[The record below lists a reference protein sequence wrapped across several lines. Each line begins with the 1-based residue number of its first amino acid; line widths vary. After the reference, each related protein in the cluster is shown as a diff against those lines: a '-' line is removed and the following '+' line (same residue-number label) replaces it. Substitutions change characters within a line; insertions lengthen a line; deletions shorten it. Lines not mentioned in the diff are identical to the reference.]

1 MLSVKNYHL
10 YVHYNTYKKLSRA
23 SISQAEK
30 NIILHHHIFNQ
41 NGKEQLIAIYH
52 CSIKI
57 ISRGKGKSAV
67 AAVAYRAG
75 EKITNEYDGITHD
88 FTRKGG
94 VVHTEILLPDN
105 APAEYVDRA
114 VLWNA
119 VEKIEKAKNSQLARE
134 IEIALPVEL
143 TREQNISLV
152 REYAKQHFVDK
163 GMCADVCI
171 HDTGGGNPHA
181 HIMLTMRPFEDD
193 KTWGNKQKKEYILDN
208 DGNKIYDPKRRQYK
222 CKSIPATDWNEQT
235 KAEEWRQGWADI
247 CNRFLEQNNH
257 AERIDHRSYERQGID
272 QIPTI
277 HLGVAASAIELG
289 DYASSAKDL
298 INLTE
303 NLDNYDLLPG
313 IQDDSDLGYYWIEES
328 GIYDLSNM
336 GNLASYFDYEKFGRD
351 IQLDEYGTY
360 TDSGYVRRTG
370 DDFYEEYD
378 GDFDNIPDEYR
389 LTAENNVLSIS
400 PKSHETEKQSQG
412 RILDNPGSY
421 SIYQLK
427 GGDNLHYYRFASY
440 DELKNAGLTV
450 DRKNYNEV
458 YSAELPKHFTAD
470 DIFMKFNLY
479 PPPEFEGH
487 SLSVSDVIVMRK
499 NGTEKALYVDI
510 AGYKEIP
517 EFLEPINSIETAE
530 KSTEQNYNMIDGQIN
545 NTPTVDE
552 LEKRAKAGERISITE
567 LAAAS
572 NVDKAY
578 AASSNE
584 KKPSVRAQ
592 LKKDKQ
598 GIMNAE
604 SRPEREPKQKNEE
617 REV

>member
-1 MLSVKNYHL
+1 M
-10 YVHYNTYKKLSRA
+10 
-23 SISQAEK
+23 
-30 NIILHHHIFNQ
+30 
-41 NGKEQLIAIYH
+41 KENCAFE
-52 CSIKI
+52 
-57 ISRGKGKSAV
+57 
-67 AAVAYRAG
+67 AY
-75 EKITNEYDGITHD
+75 ITNLGKYNE
-88 FTRKGG
+88 G
-94 VVHTEILLPDN
+94 VLIGEWVG
-105 APAEYVDRA
+105 
-114 VLWNA
+114 
-119 VEKIEKAKNSQLARE
+119 
-134 IEIALPVEL
+134 
-143 TREQNISLV
+143 
-152 REYAKQHFVDK
+152 F
-163 GMCADVCI
+163 
-171 HDTGGGNPHA
+171 
-181 HIMLTMRPFEDD
+181 
-193 KTWGNKQKKEYILDN
+193 
-208 DGNKIYDPKRRQYK
+208 
-222 CKSIPATDWNEQT
+222 PATTDEMKDVLDRIGINEQY
-235 KAEEWRQGWADI
+235 EELFITDYAMPIRGMHGALGEYESLDELNYLAYKIDDMQDYQRDI
-247 CNRFLEQNNH
+247 FE
-257 AERIDHRSYERQGID
+257 A
-272 QIPTI
+272 
-277 HLGVAASAIELG
+277 AIELG

-313 IQDDSDLGYYWIEES
+313 VQDDSDLGYYWIEES

-450 DRKNYNEV
+450 DCKNYNEV

-510 AGYKEIP
+510 AGYKEIRS
-517 EFLEPINSIETAE
+517 F
-530 KSTEQNYNMIDGQIN
+530 
-545 NTPTVDE
+545 
-552 LEKRAKAGERISITE
+552 
-567 LAAAS
+567 
-572 NVDKAY
+572 
-578 AASSNE
+578 
-584 KKPSVRAQ
+584 
-592 LKKDKQ
+592 
-598 GIMNAE
+598 
-604 SRPEREPKQKNEE
+604 
-617 REV
+617 

>member
-1 MLSVKNYHL
+1 L
-10 YVHYNTYKKLSRA
+10 
-23 SISQAEK
+23 
-30 NIILHHHIFNQ
+30 
-41 NGKEQLIAIYH
+41 KENCAFE
-52 CSIKI
+52 
-57 ISRGKGKSAV
+57 
-67 AAVAYRAG
+67 AY
-75 EKITNEYDGITHD
+75 ITNLGKYNE
-88 FTRKGG
+88 G
-94 VVHTEILLPDN
+94 VLIGEWVG
-105 APAEYVDRA
+105 
-114 VLWNA
+114 
-119 VEKIEKAKNSQLARE
+119 
-134 IEIALPVEL
+134 
-143 TREQNISLV
+143 
-152 REYAKQHFVDK
+152 F
-163 GMCADVCI
+163 
-171 HDTGGGNPHA
+171 
-181 HIMLTMRPFEDD
+181 
-193 KTWGNKQKKEYILDN
+193 
-208 DGNKIYDPKRRQYK
+208 
-222 CKSIPATDWNEQT
+222 PATTDEMKDVLDRIGINEQY
-235 KAEEWRQGWADI
+235 EELFITDYEMPIIGMHGALGEYESLDELNYLAYKIDDMQDYQRDI
-247 CNRFLEQNNH
+247 FE
-257 AERIDHRSYERQGID
+257 A
-272 QIPTI
+272 
-277 HLGVAASAIELG
+277 AIELG

-313 IQDDSDLGYYWIEES
+313 VQDDSDLGYYWIEES

-378 GDFDNIPDEYR
+378 GDLDNIPDEYR

-450 DRKNYNEV
+450 DCKNYNEV